1 MSPARVVQSPD
12 EPASILLVSP
22 DSDDHQLLPKILN
35 CGNWRWLR
43 SQGCRQAFRLL
54 RQNPVTVVIGE
65 CDQPDGRWQ
74 DLLERTQGLA
84 APPSLIVCSEWADEH
99 LWAEVLGLGAYDVLV
114 KPFDREEVLRV
125 AFLAWQ
131 AWKRRA
137 ARSKSGSVTR
147 WRSKASSFTA

>member
-35 CGNWRWLR
+35 CENWRWLR
-43 SQGCRQAFRLL
+43 SQGCHQAFRLL
-54 RQNPVTVVIGE
+54 RQNPVTVVLGE

-74 DLLERTQGLA
+74 DLLERTQRLA
-84 APPSLIVCSEWADEH
+84 APPSLIVCSEWAD
-99 LWAEVLGLGAYDVLV
+99 VLV
-114 KPFDREEVLRV
+114 KPFDREEVLRL

-131 AWKRRA
+131 ALKRRA
-137 ARSKSGSVTR
+137 APPKSERVTR
-147 WRSKASSFTA
+147 WRSKGSSFTA